1 MFRRRTKSKPSFLLH
16 TTNRGSDITKP
27 DNTSLIVNQS
37 KKSDEQTD
45 EMPKALSCL
54 SSESEDDDNY
64 DNRQS
69 TSVMRSMSQKQQS
82 TPVNSQLRVLSGNNE
97 NRSRVTSSLVLSN
110 KTPAKNL
117 QKENIQFER
126 SQAKNSYYE
135 EVVRSCGAV
144 QLPGNASYLLCK
156 LICKNVIFEKKS
168 IIGNF
173 IFQLRI
179 KQFLQ

>member
-1 MFRRRTKSKPSFLLH
+1 MFRRRTKTKPSFLLH

-27 DNTSLIVNQS
+27 DNTSLLVNQS

-45 EMPKALSCL
+45 ELPKALSCL
-54 SSESEDDDNY
+54 SSESEEDDEC

-82 TPVNSQLRVLSGNNE
+82 TPVNSQLRILSGKNE
-97 NRSRVTSSLVLSN
+97 NQSKLSSSLILSN

-126 SQAKNSYYE
+126 RSQQKSSYYE

-156 LICKNVIFEKKS
+156 YTNKN
-168 IIGNF
+168 
-173 IFQLRI
+173 
-179 KQFLQ
+179 